1 MAEYPIILIPQAI
14 QDARAKQPP
23 LPKPPSL
30 PIPVH
35 PGDMPKRVNMTLV
48 MAETVTT
55 AILSSVIDIFGGGNL
70 GTMLLIGGL
79 GAIVSQ
85 VRRQWLTFGKRKE
98 KHQQKIAIYR
108 QEKKERERQEI
119 SYYKQAQARFRDK
132 SVLKVL
138 SRTKPHDGDRGDAD
152 QGASEAK
159 FHHYLSKY
167 FLDNI
172 HIKLTLNIS
181 GFHRPYSP
189 DFSYIDSKTNLYID
203 IEIDEPYSYR
213 DPELKPIH
221 YVGVDAKRN
230 QFFLERG
237 WLIIRFS
244 EEQIV
249 KYPDSCCQTIAET
262 IDDLFDDDKFSGQFI
277 DIPSLRKMKQWTFSE
292 AEKMAQTDYRG
303 TYRHRNQARR

>member
-14 QDARAKQPP
+14 QEAKLTQPP
-23 LPKPPSL
+23 IPKPPSL

-35 PGDMPKRVNMTLV
+35 PGDMPKRVNTTMVVAEALV
-48 MAETVTT
+48 AV
-55 AILSSVIDIFGGGNL
+55 ILSSVIDTFLGGNL

-79 GAIVSQ
+79 GAITAQ
-85 VRRQWLTFGKRKE
+85 TRQQWLTFGRRKQ

-119 SYYKQAQARFRDK
+119 SYYKQVQARFRDN

-138 SRTKPHDGDRGDAD
+138 SRTKPHDGNKGNAH

-159 FHHYLSKY
+159 FHDYLSKY

-172 HIKLTLNIS
+172 HTKLTVSIS
-181 GFHRPYSP
+181 DFQHPYSP
-189 DFSYIDSKTNLYID
+189 DFSYIDSETNLYID

-213 DPELKPIH
+213 EPELEPIH
-221 YVGVDAKRN
+221 YMGVDAKRN

-237 WLIIRFS
+237 WLIIRFR

-249 KYPDSCCQTIAET
+249 KYPDSCCKTIAET
-262 IDDLFDDDKFSGQFI
+262 IDDLLDDDRFSDQFI
-277 DIPSLRKMKQWTFSE
+277 GIPSLRKMKQWTFSE
-292 AEKMAQTDYRG
+292 AEKMAQTDYRK
-303 TYRHRNQARR
+303 TYSYRTQARR